1 MSLRKKKREM
11 SISSRF
17 CSNFSFEKLCLF
29 LSWLKKQFRFC
40 FLQKTSPSVVYI
52 EAIELPKTSSGEF
65 SDEENAKIEGTGS
78 GFVWDKLGHI
88 VGKTFLSVMFLC
100 SESWKK

>member
-1 MSLRKKKREM
+1 MRKKKIEM

-17 CSNFSFEKLCLF
+17 CLNSSFKKKLFFFFFIILSSNFDFS
-29 LSWLKKQFRFC
+29 
-40 FLQKTSPSVVYI
+40 QKTSPSVVFI
-52 EAIELPKTSSGEF
+52 QDIELPKTS

-88 VGKTFLSVMFLC
+88 VGK
-100 SESWKK
+100 